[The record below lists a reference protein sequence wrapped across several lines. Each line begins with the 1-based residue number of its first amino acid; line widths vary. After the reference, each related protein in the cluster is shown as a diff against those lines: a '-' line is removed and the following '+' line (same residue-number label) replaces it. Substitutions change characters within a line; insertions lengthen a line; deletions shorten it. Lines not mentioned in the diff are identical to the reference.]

1 MNAIRPNVLG
11 KFTDLL
17 MATAKSPAMLFY
29 LDNFLSSSLKGINE
43 NYARELMELHTLGV
57 DGGYTQKDVQEV
69 ARAFTGWS
77 IDGPQ
82 RNGEFMFRPRIHDD
96 GEKIVLGHRINGGG
110 IKDGEMVLEILA
122 RHPST
127 AHFISTKLV
136 RRFVSD
142 NPPEALVKRVADVFR
157 KTDGDIRE
165 MMRTIFAVSSIRVLD
180 GSTDGSRQL
189 AQAIA
194 RMGQP
199 LYQCQPPTGFPDRA
213 DHWMSNGAVVE
224 RLNFAVAL
232 SANRIPG
239 TTVRIDDSMKSIA
252 LKLGS
257 PEFQKR

>member
-1 MNAIRPNVLG
+1 
-11 KFTDLL
+11 
-17 MATAKSPAMLFY
+17 MLFY

-77 IDGPQ
+77 IDGPR

-96 GEKIVLGHRINGGG
+96 GEKVVLGHKINAGG
-110 IKDGEMVLEILA
+110 IKDGEMVLDILA

-142 NPPEALVKRVADVFR
+142 NPPEALVKRVADVFG

-165 MMRTIFAVSSIRVLD
+165 MLRTIFTSPEFNSAEAVGSKTKTPFELAVSAIRSLD

-189 AQAIA
+189 AQAIG

-199 LYQCQPPTGFPDRA
+199 LYQCQPPAGFPDRA
-213 DHWMSNGAVVE
+213 DHWMSNGSVVE

-239 TTVRIDDSMKSIA
+239 TTVTIDDSMKAMA